1 MINITFVGSDGQEY
15 PVLAPPGTVL
25 MRAAMDQGVPG
36 IMGDCGGQCTCATC
50 HCYIESSFLASL
62 PETSPNEVEMLE
74 GAIDPEP
81 AVRPCIDA
89 LKMFACLYLDAG
101 PLVERRIKGL
111 VSLLPIVDLR
121 VTVPAS
127 QT

>member
-25 MRAAMDQGVPG
+25 MRAAMDKGVPG

-81 AVRPCIDA
+81 NSRLTCQITVTPA
-89 LKMFACLYLDAG
+89 LEG
-101 PLVERRIKGL
+101 
-111 VSLLPIVDLR
+111 LR